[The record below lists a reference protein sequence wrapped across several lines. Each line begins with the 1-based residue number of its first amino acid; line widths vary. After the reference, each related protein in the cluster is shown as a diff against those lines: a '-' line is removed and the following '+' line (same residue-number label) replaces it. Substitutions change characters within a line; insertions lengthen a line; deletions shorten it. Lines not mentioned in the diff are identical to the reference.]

1 MTTAQVD
8 QRVES
13 ETEFIWLKDSAQ
25 LDPELDAKYALLP
38 NRSLLL
44 HNITLKVGIRVMVLH
59 GDING
64 PLLGRTT
71 ATTPATW

>member
-44 HNITLKVGIRVMVLH
+44 HNITLKVGIRVMVH
-59 GDING
+59 VDTND

-71 ATTPATW
+71 VTTPATW

>member
-1 MTTAQVD
+1 M
-8 QRVES
+8 ES

-44 HNITLKVGIRVMVLH
+44 HNITLKVGIGVMVH
-59 GDING
+59 VDITG